1 MTTNHP
7 QPAPEVLI
15 QIEVDGEEG
24 PMSGVPLGWT
34 ERQEFQYTWTG
45 ILRLLLLQN
54 RHVQVEVTIL
64 DVAVP
69 ESTEKPAPG
78 APRRSAEAAVP
89 FTAVPFTAGDWQEL
103 RRAEDTQKAAARLLG
118 TCQGLIECF
127 EANDPWTP
135 EARAN
140 AISELRKGIKELTNG
155 NP

>member
-15 QIEVDGEEG
+15 QVEVDGEEG

-64 DVAVP
+64 DVAGVP
-69 ESTEKPAPG
+69 ESTNKTA
-78 APRRSAEAAVP
+78 AAAESLP
-89 FTAVPFTAGDWQEL
+89 SSEETI
-103 RRAEDTQKAAARLLG
+103 RKAARLIG

-127 EANDPWTP
+127 QNNDPWTP

-140 AISELRKGIKELTNG
+140 AISELRKGIEELING
-155 NP
+155 NT